1 MAQPESLDRLAE
13 QINEEHRKVEVAVGK
28 AQTAMSNALLH
39 AKRAGRVLVEV
50 KERTRHG
57 EWGAWLEAN
66 FEGSGRRAQDY
77 MRIHSRWSEIEANA
91 QSSAHLSI
99 DGALKAIRS
108 PQENTLTREP
118 IEGPLGWA
126 GEVGEQPT
134 EEDREPDTIKL
145 IPIKVIH
152 EGAEGSEDFSAWSSA
167 ERELLDAFR
176 AGESIVV
183 NMYDPG
189 PHTKLV
195 PWLKATNQL
204 VKADRFKKWGN
215 PFIMP
220 YDGDRDTVVRNFEE
234 HYLPNKPSLLN
245 ELPYMKGV
253 AWGCWC
259 APQPCHCDVL
269 KRVAEGGSSAE
280 PKVEG

>member
-1 MAQPESLDRLAE
+1 MAQPERLDRLAQ

-39 AKRAGRVLVEV
+39 AKRAGRLLVEV

-118 IEGPLGWA
+118 IEGPIGWA
-126 GEVGEQPT
+126 GDVGEEPT
-134 EEDREPDTIKL
+134 EPREPGKGERSENKDDYDYAQSLMAKAQEGGDEIAEV
-145 IPIKVIH
+145 IRVVDPI
-152 EGAEGSEDFSAWSSA
+152 
-167 ERELLDAFR
+167 
-176 AGESIVV
+176 
-183 NMYDPG
+183 Y
-189 PHTKLV
+189 LV
-195 PWLKATNQL
+195 RRS
-204 VKADRFKKWGN
+204 DGN
-215 PFIMP
+215 PI
-220 YDGDRDTVVRNFEE
+220 RVVR
-234 HYLPNKPSLLN
+234 KRLL
-245 ELPYMKGV
+245 EAGWKK
-253 AWGCWC
+253 CSC
-259 APQPCHCDVL
+259 CDGYGIS
-269 KRVAEGGSSAE
+269 R
-280 PKVEG
+280 